1 MRAGVI
7 EQLGRP
13 REIYER
19 PASRFVADF
28 IGTSNFVDGRVK
40 AQQESGIHL
49 VETHYGELRATSPV
63 DLPAGTDVV
72 VSIRPEH
79 VQLDKGTV
87 AVDTVGK
94 WSGTVE
100 ARAFLGE
107 SVDHIVNVRG
117 LELRARSNP
126 SISIP
131 ADTEV
136 TLTFPE
142 TMCSLI
148 PRS

>member
-1 MRAGVI
+1 RAGVI
-7 EQLGRP
+7 EQLGKP

-28 IGTSNFVDGRVK
+28 IGTSNFVDGTVR
-40 AQQESGIHL
+40 AQHEGSIYL
-49 VETHYGELRATSPV
+49 VETAYGELRATSSV
-63 DLPAGTDVV
+63 DFPAGSSVV

-79 VQLDKGTV
+79 VLIDKGTT

-100 ARAFLGE
+100 TRAFLGE
-107 SVDHIVNVRG
+107 SVDHIVHVRG
-117 LELRARSNP
+117 LELRARCNP

-131 ADTEV
+131 AGTEV